1 MGDAVTERSADG
13 ASATHRP
20 NPPVRGERVYLRALE
35 PSDVEHVHRWYEHAD
50 TARLMG
56 EQPRS
61 LAHRRADAEAE
72 VAKAGR
78 DWFAFVICLLADDRP
93 IGRADVFR
101 IDRINGSAGFGI
113 AIGEH
118 ELRGAGLGTDAVN
131 AIADFCFGQLRLER
145 LWLVTDA
152 ANARAQHV
160 YSKAGFVREGVLR
173 KAFYQDGVFQDDV
186 MMAML
191 RSEWDA
197 LPRKRSW
204 EYAERL

>member
-1 MGDAVTERSADG
+1 VGDAVTDRSADS
-13 ASATHRP
+13 ASNRP
-20 NPPVRGERVYLRALE
+20 NPLVRGERVYLRALE

-78 DWFAFVICLLADDRP
+78 DWFAFVICLLSDDRP

-118 ELRGAGLGTDAVN
+118 DLRGAGLGTDAVN

-145 LWLVTDA
+145 LWLVTDSV
-152 ANARAQHV
+152 NARAQHV
-160 YSKAGFVREGVLR
+160 YTKAGFVHEGVLR
-173 KAFYQDGVFQDDV
+173 RAFYQDGVFQDDIR
-186 MMAML
+186 MAML
-191 RSEWDA
+191 RSEWEA

-204 EYAERL
+204 EFGER